1 MAFTINNHCIFFSA
15 SGALVPFANFVTSLD
30 DVSNFVCCKVGV
42 AHKEIIPQITR
53 FVHLKMIFFSLFL
66 GPPVGAPALGPLVQD
81 SVESVIQFLE
91 QLFFA
96 VQQRYAVALADN
108 SNIALAPKAIR
119 AADNSFIMFC
129 E

>member
-15 SGALVPFANFVTSLD
+15 SRALVPFANFVTSLD

-53 FVHLKMIFFSLFL
+53 FVHLKMIFFTFFRAPKG
-66 GPPVGAPALGPLVQD
+66 GPSLGPLVQD

-108 SNIALAPKAIR
+108 SNIALAPKTIR